1 MAKRDSMSKARRSR
15 NLKDE
20 TATEAETVA
29 AAASDRE
36 PVDTLTPPS
45 DPAQL
50 AEVISD
56 ERMQLMKAQAVL
68 GCVAFALLYEDWL
81 EGEDRPS
88 FVLAVEVAQDLV
100 SRSIER
106 LGANH

>member
-1 MAKRDSMSKARRSR
+1 MGKRDSMSKARRSR

-20 TATEAETVA
+20 TASEAGTA
-29 AAASDRE
+29 TAAASAPA
-36 PVDTLTPPS
+36 PVEDPPPPS

-88 FVLAVEVAQDLV
+88 FALAVEAVQDLV

-106 LGANH
+106 LGLDH